1 MREGR
6 RIVVIT
12 SFLVLFVGLFLLPS
26 CSPRIIEK
34 VVVQRD
40 TTVVHHRDS
49 LFTKD
54 SVYIREWMK
63 GDTVWVEKFRDRYVY
78 KDRWRDS
85 ISVREVHDTTTVEK
99 TVEKELTWG
108 QETKISL
115 FPWLLAAVA
124 VLLGWTFRKQIV
136 KLLK

>member
-12 SFLVLFVGLFLLPS
+12 SFLVLFIVGFLLPS

-63 GDTVWVEKFRDRYVY
+63 GDTVWVEKFRDRYVF

-99 TVEKELTWG
+99 KVEKELTWG

-115 FPWLLAAVA
+115 FPWLLVAVI